1 MNARV
6 KNHLALFMATGI
18 SLGVAAISGP
28 GAGAAD
34 RLSIVS
40 AYVCLVLLGVALLIG
55 PLNVLQQG
63 RLVSNSYVRRDTGIW
78 AALNGLLHFYLANV
92 LSMNYEYLA
101 LFVDNAALPP
111 SAAIRNSLY
120 SLGTIIGFF
129 VAVLFIVLLLLSS
142 DWMLRK
148 LGLKW
153 WKRIQR
159 VSYLVFALTVL
170 HALAFQV
177 LETRALVWV
186 IAVFAITALILVG
199 QYMGFMAVKRN
210 MPKAQWRS
218 LSVADAR
225 SRKLYGFGGWLIT
238 FYVIAA
244 FLLVWQL
251 FGALSTGDGLLKMFG
266 NADNAAIMRVVL
278 IIKALSWLPFLI
290 LAPLRKPSMPAV
302 TIVCVL
308 ATFLLECITVNFY
321 LGLPAIK
328 LIGVNVFNALIAFS
342 FVTYLIASARV
353 DTTYRL
359 REPAAAFPKQ
369 PVATPGA
376 NAD

>member
-1 MNARV
+1 MNPRL
-6 KNHLALFMATGI
+6 KNHLVLLALTAI

-28 GAGAAD
+28 DGGAAD

-40 AYVCLVLLGVALLIG
+40 AYVCLALLGVALLIG
-55 PLNVLQQG
+55 PLNVLRKG
-63 RLVSNSYVRRDTGIW
+63 RLASNIYVRRDTGIW

-101 LFVDNAALPP
+101 LFVDSAALPP

-120 SLGTIIGFF
+120 SLGTIFGYII
-129 VAVLFIVLLLLSS
+129 ALLFIILLLLSS

-159 VSYLVFALTVL
+159 VSYVGFALTCL
-170 HALAFQV
+170 HAFAFQV

-186 IAVFAITALILVG
+186 VFVLAITALIVIG
-199 QYMGFMAVKRN
+199 QYMGFMAVRRN
-210 MPKAQWRS
+210 DLKEQWRF

-225 SRKLYGFGGWLIT
+225 TRKLYGFGGWLIT

-251 FGALSTGDGLLKMFG
+251 FGALSSGDGLVKMFG
-266 NADNAAIMRVVL
+266 NTDNAAIMRVVL
-278 IIKALSWLPFLI
+278 IIKALSWVPFLI
-290 LAPLRKPSMPAV
+290 LVPLRKPLMPAI

-308 ATFLLECITVNFY
+308 ATFLLEGITVNFF
-321 LGLPAIK
+321 LGLPAMK

-342 FVTYLIASARV
+342 FVTYLIASQRV
-353 DTTYRL
+353 NTTYRL
-359 REPAAAFPKQ
+359 REPAA
-369 PVATPGA
+369 
-376 NAD
+376 

>member
-1 MNARV
+1 MNRRV
-6 KNHLALFMATGI
+6 KNHLTLFVLSGI
-18 SLGVAAISGP
+18 SLGMAAISGP
-28 GAGAAD
+28 SAGAAD

-40 AYVCLVLLGVALLIG
+40 AYICLVLLGVALLIG
-55 PLNVLQQG
+55 PLNVLQKG

-101 LFVDNAALPP
+101 LFVDSAALPP

-120 SLGTIIGFF
+120 SLGTILGFF
-129 VAVLFIVLLLLSS
+129 IAVLFIVLLLLSS

-159 VSYLVFALTVL
+159 LSYLGFALTCL
-170 HALAFQV
+170 HAFAFQV
-177 LETRALVWV
+177 LETRALLWV
-186 IAVFAITALILVG
+186 VVVLAIAALICIG
-199 QYMGFMAVKRN
+199 QYRGFMAAKRN
-210 MPKAQWRS
+210 VLKEQWRS
-218 LSVADAR
+218 LSAADAR

-238 FYVIAA
+238 FYVIAV

-251 FGALSTGDGLLKMFG
+251 FGALSTGDGLVKMFG
-266 NADNAAIMRVVL
+266 DVDNAAIMRVVL

-290 LAPLRKPSMPAV
+290 LVPLRKPSMPAV

-308 ATFLLECITVNFY
+308 AMFLLEGITVNFF
-321 LGLPAIK
+321 LGLPAMK

-342 FVTYLIASARV
+342 FVAYLVASARV
-353 DTTYRL
+353 NTTYRL
-359 REPAAAFPKQ
+359 REPAA
-369 PVATPGA
+369 
-376 NAD
+376 